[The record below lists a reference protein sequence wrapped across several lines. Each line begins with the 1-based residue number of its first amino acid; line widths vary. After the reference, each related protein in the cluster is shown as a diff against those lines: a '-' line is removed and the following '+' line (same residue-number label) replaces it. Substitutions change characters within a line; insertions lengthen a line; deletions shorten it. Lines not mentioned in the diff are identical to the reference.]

1 MKTSQPAPL
10 RYAARLQG
18 MAESAGVTALL
29 KLAERPEVISFAGGL
44 PDPRTFPIERFQE
57 CAQQALR
64 EYGSS
69 ALNYGATEGFSPLR
83 EWLSQRMRAESGRS
97 CDAEEIMVTSG
108 GLEALNLISMAL
120 LEPGAPVVVG
130 APTYL
135 VALHVF
141 RAYQAQIASVP
152 LDSDGIDPDQLDAR
166 LSELE
171 SAGNPARFVYLIPS
185 FQNPSGSTLSR
196 DRRQPVV
203 EICARHG
210 VPLVEDHAYADLR
223 FEGEH
228 LPSLKELDPENVIFV
243 HTFSKIFSPGTR
255 LGWIW
260 ADPGLVRVAAT
271 CKLGTDQ
278 CANTLTQRI
287 LLDYASRGWL
297 DEQIQSSIKTYRAK
311 RDLMSNLLRAK
322 MPPSVSWLEPQGGF
336 FFWLRLPAHIQSD
349 QLMETALKEHNLAVV
364 AGTLFYADGQGKDHI
379 RLAFSFLQESRF
391 EAGLECLAEL
401 IKAGSSDSP

>member
-1 MKTSQPAPL
+1 MKTGQLDAI
-10 RYAARLQG
+10 RYAARLEG
-18 MAESAGVTALL
+18 MAESAGVTELL

-44 PDPRTFPIERFQE
+44 PDPRSFPIERFQE
-57 CAQQALR
+57 CAEAALR
-64 EYGSS
+64 VYGSS

-83 EWLSQRMRAESGRS
+83 EWLAQRMRAESGCS
-97 CDAEEIMVTSG
+97 CEVDDILVTSG

-120 LEPGAPVVVG
+120 LEPGTPVVVG

-141 RAYQAQIASVP
+141 RAYQAQISSVP
-152 LDSDGIDPDQLDAR
+152 LDSEGIDPEQVDAR
-166 LSELE
+166 LGELAA
-171 SAGNPARFVYLIPS
+171 AGNPARFVYVIPS
-185 FQNPSGSTLSR
+185 FQNPSGTTLTR
-196 DRRQPVV
+196 ERREALV
-203 EICARHG
+203 EVCARQG

-223 FEGEH
+223 FEGQH
-228 LPSLKELDPENVIFV
+228 LPSLKEMDPENVIFV

-260 ADPGLVRVAAT
+260 ANSRLVRATAT

-297 DEQIQSSIKTYRAK
+297 DEQIQSSISLYRAK
-311 RDLMSNLLRAK
+311 KELMSNLLRAK
-322 MPPSVSWLEPQGGF
+322 MPASVSWLEPEGGF
-336 FFWLRLPAHIQSD
+336 FFWPCLPQQIRSEE
-349 QLMETALKEHNLAVV
+349 LMKTALKEHNLAVV
-364 AGTLFYADGQGKDHI
+364 AGTLFYADNQGQDHI
-379 RLAFSFLQESRF
+379 RLAFSFLKESRF

-401 IKAGSSDSP
+401 IRSRT